1 MEVSMMGTRWE
12 LWELSMH
19 PMIKAVLYLLVN
31 VSDPVNF
38 RSATHVNC
46 LSFSQISVPSLSTFP
61 PWHGFMNHFPGRY
74 SCSLSGYIIISPSS
88 SVPRTHGQISQ
99 GRPV

>member
-61 PWHGFMNHFPGRY
+61 PWHGFMNHLLEYPEAVRACAMCRY
-74 SCSLSGYIIISPSS
+74 
-88 SVPRTHGQISQ
+88 PRIPHFYCFYSFFGL
-99 GRPV
+99 